1 MSDMLDYY
9 EELVAENDRLKIVL
23 DIKQRELKA
32 ARAVV
37 KASYWW
43 LAYTYQGHLVDF
55 SKNIDMTVFERGLRD
70 LMPNA
75 DKHMYDALAAYEE
88 AMK

>member
-9 EELVAENDRLKIVL
+9 EELVAENDRLKSVL
-23 DIKQRELKA
+23 DIKERELKA

-70 LMPNA
+70 LMPNV
-75 DKHMYDALAAYEE
+75 DRDMFDALTAYEE
-88 AMK
+88 ALK